1 MIHSKPSIAIVEDD
15 ADQLHSVEEFLLDLG
30 YSVWGACSAEEFY
43 KGFTAQ
49 PVDVVILDLGLPGE
63 DGLSVASLL
72 RSKPEVGVIILSA
85 RDALGD
91 RLAGMRAGADRY
103 LVKPVNLLELAA
115 NIDATASRLAP
126 RAMASGA
133 PTAATTVPAALS
145 GPWVLAI
152 KDWVLSSPQGQGLRL
167 TTHEFMFLQQ
177 LMRADGQP
185 VSKRDLGTHL
195 FGARAQNGAD
205 RLNLLL
211 TRLRKKASEAFSEPL
226 PVKTLHQIGY
236 AFTATARLAQDSAP
250 RRPSEWG

>member
-1 MIHSKPSIAIVEDD
+1 MTHSKPSIAIVEDD
-15 ADQLHSVEEFLLDLG
+15 SDQLHSIEEFLLDSG
-30 YSVWGACSAEEFY
+30 YSVWGAGSAEAFY
-43 KGFTAQ
+43 KGFTVR
-49 PVDVVILDLGLPGE
+49 PVDVVLLDLGLPGE

-72 RSKPEVGVIILSA
+72 RSRPEVGVIILSA
-85 RDALGD
+85 RDSLND

-126 RAMASGA
+126 RAAAGPNASQGA
-133 PTAATTVPAALS
+133 VPSAL
-145 GPWVLAI
+145 PVCWVLAI
-152 KDWVLSSPQGQGLRL
+152 KDWVLSSPQGNCLQL

-185 VSKRDLGTHL
+185 VSKRDLSTHL
-195 FGARAQNGAD
+195 FGARAQNGAE

-211 TRLRKKASEAFSEPL
+211 TRLRKKAAEAFAEPL

-236 AFTATARLAQDSAP
+236 AFTATAQLAQDTQ
-250 RRPSEWG
+250 RLH

>member
-1 MIHSKPSIAIVEDD
+1 MTQFKPSIAIVEDD
-15 ADQLHSVEEFLLDLG
+15 SDQLHSIEEFLLDSG
-30 YSVWGACSAEEFY
+30 YSVWGACSAEAFY
-43 KGFTAQ
+43 KGFTFQ

-72 RSKPEVGVIILSA
+72 KSRPDVGVIILSA
-85 RDALGD
+85 RDSLDD

-115 NIDATASRLAP
+115 NIDATASRLLP
-126 RAMASGA
+126 RGSVGTDMPL
-133 PTAATTVPAALS
+133 PTIPLPAAQ
-145 GPWVLAI
+145 PACWVLAI
-152 KDWVLSSPQGQGLRL
+152 KEWVLSSPQGRCLQL

-185 VSKRDLGTHL
+185 VPKRDLSTHL
-195 FGARAQNGAD
+195 FGARAQNGAE

-211 TRLRKKASEAFSEPL
+211 TRLRKKAAEAFAEPL

-236 AFTATARLAQDSAP
+236 AFTATTQLAQDTQ
-250 RRPSEWG
+250 RLH

>member
-1 MIHSKPSIAIVEDD
+1 MTQSKPSIAIVEDD
-15 ADQLHSVEEFLLDLG
+15 VDQLHSIEEFLLDSG
-30 YSVWGACSAEEFY
+30 YNVWGVDSAEAFY
-43 KGFTAQ
+43 RGFTQ
-49 PVDVVILDLGLPGE
+49 RPVDVVILDVGLPGE

-72 RSKPEVGVIILSA
+72 KSKPEVGIIILSA
-85 RDALGD
+85 RDSLND

-126 RAMASGA
+126 RAGPAEAGA
-133 PTAATTVPAALS
+133 VAPVAAPPT
-145 GPWVLAI
+145 PWVLAI
-152 KDWVLSSPQGQGLRL
+152 KDWVLTSPQGQQLQL

-185 VSKRDLGTHL
+185 VSKRDLSAHL
-195 FGARAQNGAD
+195 FGARAQNGAE

-211 TRLRKKASEAFSEPL
+211 TRLRKKAAETFSEPL

-236 AFTATARLAQDSAP
+236 AFTATVQLAQDSA
-250 RRPSEWG
+250 RLH

>member
-1 MIHSKPSIAIVEDD
+1 MTQSKPSIAIVEDD
-15 ADQLHSVEEFLLDLG
+15 SDQLHSIEEFLLDSG
-30 YSVWGACSAEEFY
+30 YHVWGAGSAEAFY
-43 KGFTAQ
+43 KGFTVQ

-72 RSKPEVGVIILSA
+72 KSRPDIGVIILSA
-85 RDALGD
+85 RDSLSD

-115 NIDATASRLAP
+115 NIDATASRLLPRSAAP
-126 RAMASGA
+126 DLAVASVQV
-133 PTAATTVPAALS
+133 TEPAAA
-145 GPWVLAI
+145 WVLAM
-152 KDWVLSSPQGQGLRL
+152 KDWVLCSPQGSSLAL

-185 VSKRDLGTHL
+185 VPKRDLSNHL
-195 FGARAQNGAD
+195 FGARAQNGAE

-211 TRLRKKASEAFSEPL
+211 TRLRKKAAEAFAEPL

-236 AFTATARLAQDSAP
+236 AFTATAQLAQETQ
-250 RRPSEWG
+250 RLH